1 MTAHKLNDVGRRR
14 VADYPMRELLD
25 SKSFSLTNKIRIDR
39 FIGCSDQQCDARLT
53 TRLVWERGEFCLNAT
68 YFAHGM
74 SDNAIATGAAA
85 GFAGSP
91 FTLLTILP
99 FLTLTEQEVR
109 AALSELESRDLI
121 FAIDDKWYT
130 LLFSKN
136 IRASEPGKDEHTAAL
151 PSRREGQ
158 VANFIAQGLTNHQI
172 AARLGLS
179 ERTIETY
186 VRRLFAKLHVCSRS
200 EVAAWFVNHLSK

>member
-1 MTAHKLNDVGRRR
+1 MTAHKLNDVDRRR

-53 TRLVWERGEFCLNAT
+53 TRLVWERGEFCLNAI

-109 AALSELESRDLI
+109 AALLNSRVEI
-121 FAIDDKWYT
+121 
-130 LLFSKN
+130 
-136 IRASEPGKDEHTAAL
+136 
-151 PSRREGQ
+151 
-158 VANFIAQGLTNHQI
+158 
-172 AARLGLS
+172 
-179 ERTIETY
+179 
-186 VRRLFAKLHVCSRS
+186 
-200 EVAAWFVNHLSK
+200 